1 MAGGRAR
8 RHVPDFLL
16 GSRPGTVRVVNV
28 KPAARLA
35 DPKIAEA
42 LAWPGELF
50 RARGWDYQVWSGE
63 DPVVLDNV
71 RFLAGYRRPS
81 VISAEGVARAWESV
95 RDGEQLAAAEYRLA
109 GGNPPHTARPA
120 LLALLWSGRLVTD
133 LSRVLSGSS
142 VLSRHE

>member
-1 MAGGRAR
+1 
-8 RHVPDFLL
+8 
-16 GSRPGTVRVVNV
+16 VVNV
-28 KPAARLA
+28 KPAGRLA

-50 RARGWDYQVWSGE
+50 RAHGWDYQVWSGE

-81 VISAEGVARAWESV
+81 VIDAEGVARAWESV

-109 GGNPPHTARPA
+109 GGNPPHTVRPA

-142 VLSRHE
+142 VLSRRG